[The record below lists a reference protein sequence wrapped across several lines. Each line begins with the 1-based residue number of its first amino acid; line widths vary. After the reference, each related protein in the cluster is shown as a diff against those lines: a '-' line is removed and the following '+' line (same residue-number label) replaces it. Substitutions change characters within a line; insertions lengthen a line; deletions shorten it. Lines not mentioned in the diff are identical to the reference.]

1 MRQWAPMGMRT
12 LATQERDEFAD
23 LLSGLSNEQWNAP
36 SLCGGDWRV
45 RDVAAHVIGYLDR
58 SRAAFAFALVKHR
71 FHVDRL
77 NAADVKRYSVC
88 RQEEIV
94 DAMRD
99 RAAPRGVGSGFG
111 NRIALVESMIHQ
123 QDIRRA
129 LNRPRAIPAERLAAA
144 LQFTTAAPSFAVAG
158 TPAESGWLPLMWNGQ
173 ADAVPKF
180 VASAKRCS

>member
-1 MRQWAPMGMRT
+1 MGMRT